1 MPQSMGPSWN
11 SGILPMGKHPGY
23 ATGIPLPVEDA
34 AMTMLTPTIPVPKVE
49 ERTMS
54 KLEGLRVL
62 IADDEEKLRR
72 TLVRGLSRSGAAILE
87 AGEGEQVLAMLGA
100 QPVDILLL
108 DGWMPNGD
116 GVHVLRH
123 LGARPPELRPLV
135 LMLTGGD
142 PIAADG
148 RSFRE
153 HGADGVIQKPIRL
166 DELADRLAQ
175 AFALSGRTP
184 VQASQ

>member
-1 MPQSMGPSWN
+1 
-11 SGILPMGKHPGY
+11 
-23 ATGIPLPVEDA
+23 LPVEDA
-34 AMTMLTPTIPVPKVE
+34 AMTMLTPAIPVPKVE
-49 ERTMS
+49 ERPMS

-148 RSFRE
+148 RTFRE

-166 DELADRLAQ
+166 NELADRLAQ

-184 VQASQ
+184 VDGAR